1 MRKFLKFI
9 LSFFLIL
16 LISGCGIIN
25 GTLTPGVS
33 SSSFT
38 PNFPIFGSS
47 VSSSSTSS
55 STVKPSTSSSSSV
68 KPSTS
73 SSTSKPTTSSSS
85 SVKPTTSSPV
95 SSSTIVTDQITPISQ
110 IINEAQY
117 NLDAS
122 KIYTAEGIVVARDNK
137 NRPYIMDDNGDV
149 ILIYNYS
156 YNLEIGDRIRVK
168 GTIDVYNDLIE
179 FSNSGIQSLE
189 ILARGVSFA
198 FPNVDVEYTADGY
211 INDSGI
217 HSNGQLIKLA
227 NVSLHY
233 NGKIIFTDS
242 TSQKVRAYNNLDDY
256 PYLNYETSGNEY
268 NVYGFYYGK
277 STSLGKICIAWV
289 QEIEHKHNYKP
300 RITWH
305 VDWAHPADFEVSCE
319 CGEITY
325 DYSSWT
331 EEIERKEAT
340 CTQEGYIT
348 YRGYINY
355 NGELYYEDQIKYLP
369 PLYHDYQPRFT
380 WTGDLAVPVVMDMV
394 CSYDETHTVNNLD
407 STMRILEKVDPT
419 CDSYGYMICEGIIEY
434 NGNTYSEQ
442 RWIDIPA
449 TGHDYVDT
457 VIEPTKDGEGYTNHK
472 CNNCGYEYR
481 DNYKNR
487 KIYVAPND
495 DEAPILTLYS
505 VDKEEYNVGDVVYIE
520 FAIDDESSIESTYIQ
535 FRSYSHV
542 IGVSLYYVRDN
553 IFAGEIYIG
562 EEYLNSTYYLDYT
575 WITDYLGNYDE
586 EGFIPDLSF
595 KVNNPNSSI
604 IINPDDT
611 TSPQVLSFS
620 MDKNEVNVGDTINFK
635 LEIEDESSLYEKW
648 LQFNCYA
655 HHAGVDLTHIE
666 GNVYE
671 GGLYIDES
679 FLNGT
684 YQLNYMSI
692 CDYLGNYSDQYNEP
706 ITFKVNNPNSTVIV
720 DPNDS
725 TVPNII
731 SFSIDK
737 NEVHIND
744 IVRVEFIIED
754 ASSIYELYMEY
765 SNEYGTFGTS
775 LQHIEGNLY
784 ANDIYIPEYYLG
796 TTCTVSYIYI
806 CDYAGNAS
814 NPTIDLSFEV
824 LE

>member
-1 MRKFLKFI
+1 M
-9 LSFFLIL
+9 
-16 LISGCGIIN
+16 
-25 GTLTPGVS
+25 
-33 SSSFT
+33 
-38 PNFPIFGSS
+38 
-47 VSSSSTSS
+47 
-55 STVKPSTSSSSSV
+55 
-68 KPSTS
+68 
-73 SSTSKPTTSSSS
+73 
-85 SVKPTTSSPV
+85 
-95 SSSTIVTDQITPISQ
+95 
-110 IINEAQY
+110 
-117 NLDAS
+117 
-122 KIYTAEGIVVARDNK
+122 
-137 NRPYIMDDNGDV
+137 
-149 ILIYNYS
+149 
-156 YNLEIGDRIRVK
+156 
-168 GTIDVYNDLIE
+168 
-179 FSNSGIQSLE
+179 
-189 ILARGVSFA
+189 
-198 FPNVDVEYTADGY
+198 
-211 INDSGI
+211 
-217 HSNGQLIKLA
+217 
-227 NVSLHY
+227 
-233 NGKIIFTDS
+233 
-242 TSQKVRAYNNLDDY
+242 
-256 PYLNYETSGNEY
+256 
-268 NVYGFYYGK
+268 
-277 STSLGKICIAWV
+277 
-289 QEIEHKHNYKP
+289 
-300 RITWH
+300 
-305 VDWAHPADFEVSCE
+305 
-319 CGEITY
+319 
-325 DYSSWT
+325 
-331 EEIERKEAT
+331 
-340 CTQEGYIT
+340 
-348 YRGYINY
+348 
-355 NGELYYEDQIKYLP
+355 
-369 PLYHDYQPRFT
+369 
-380 WTGDLAVPVVMDMV
+380 
-394 CSYDETHTVNNLD
+394 
-407 STMRILEKVDPT
+407 
-419 CDSYGYMICEGIIEY
+419 
-434 NGNTYSEQ
+434 
-442 RWIDIPA
+442 
-449 TGHDYVDT
+449 
-457 VIEPTKDGEGYTNHK
+457 
-472 CNNCGYEYR
+472 
-481 DNYKNR
+481 
-487 KIYVAPND
+487 
-495 DEAPILTLYS
+495 
-505 VDKEEYNVGDVVYIE
+505 
-520 FAIDDESSIESTYIQ
+520 
-535 FRSYSHV
+535 
-542 IGVSLYYVRDN
+542 
-553 IFAGEIYIG
+553 
-562 EEYLNSTYYLDYT
+562 DYT

-754 ASSIYELYMEY
+754 GSSIYELYMEY